1 MGNNAEAERSRL
13 SLNLNWI
20 GPSRG
25 VEPDSGRSRVWHL
38 AAFVARMAS
47 NPPCVV
53 VHSATDDPIRR
64 LDQTLFDAV
73 AAQARQSP
81 RRRLNHNLHAETD
94 QVQRF
99 LNVLQPGTYVRPHRH
114 LRAEVGAG
122 FECFVVLQGA
132 IGLLLLDAQGEVLTH
147 ERLDATG
154 PLHGLQL
161 MEGQFH
167 TLVAL
172 SADAV
177 MFEIKQGPYNPAFD
191 KDFLPQFP
199 AEGTPEAN
207 AQERAWRAL
216 FTEP

>member
-1 MGNNAEAERSRL
+1 M
-13 SLNLNWI
+13 
-20 GPSRG
+20 GPS
-25 VEPDSGRSRVWHL
+25 
-38 AAFVARMAS
+38 
-47 NPPCVV
+47 PPCLV

-132 IGLLLLDAQGEVLTH
+132 IGLLLLDARGEVQRR
-147 ERLDATG
+147 ERLDAAG

-161 MEGQFH
+161 IEGQFH

-172 SADAV
+172 SSDAV
-177 MFEIKQGPYNPAFD
+177 MFEIKQGPYNPAAD

-199 AEGTPEAN
+199 AEGTPEAA
-207 AQERAWRAL
+207 AQERAWLAL